1 MPTSLSI
8 KVCNSCGTNKASA
21 WRGTKDGPFWCK
33 LADCMRAGG
42 FLPPLLPGRKRH
54 RTGGAEEGK
63 GEEHQEEGA
72 ISDVIAPIYQIE
84 RVLGQR

>member
-1 MPTSLSI
+1 MPTSLS
-8 KVCNSCGTNKASA
+8 KVCNSCGTNKAAA

-54 RTGGAEEGK
+54 RTGGAEEGE
-63 GEEHQEEGA
+63 GEENQEEGA